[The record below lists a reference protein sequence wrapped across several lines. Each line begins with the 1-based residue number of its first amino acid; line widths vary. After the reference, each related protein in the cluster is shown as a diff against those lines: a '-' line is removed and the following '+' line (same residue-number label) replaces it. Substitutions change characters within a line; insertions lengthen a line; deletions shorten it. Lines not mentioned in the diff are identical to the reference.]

1 MLWLGLRLSLH
12 SGRETRIRLALIA
25 AAVAVGVVVLLTVM
39 AGLHAFSATNDRPC
53 WECTQGTALTG
64 HDTTNDANAEL
75 WNYRRDSFN
84 SKPIKRLDVA
94 ALGPHAP
101 VVPGI
106 PRLPSAGQYYASPA
120 LANLLAATP
129 HDQLGARFPGSQAGV
144 IGRAALTGPQELT
157 IIIGRT
163 PAQLAASAATV
174 RVDRIEAEPAVNRVR
189 NLYQYGFGL
198 AATALLFPVLIL
210 IGLAMR
216 LAAARRE
223 QRFAALRLVGATPR
237 QTSVIASVDAL
248 AGAVL
253 GTLAGVGGF
262 LLLRPVVAGVSITG
276 SRYFPDLVT
285 PTPSGYAAVL
295 VGVPVAA
302 AAAAL
307 WSLLRVRVSPLGTT
321 RRATPPA
328 PRAWRVL
335 PLLVGLAL
343 FTVPLVAGS
352 GRRGGTSLPLVL
364 VSLALIMIGLV
375 VGGPW
380 LTMQAARL
388 VATLTRG
395 ASGLLAARRLAD
407 NPTAAFRSVSGL
419 VLAVFIGTAIAG
431 IVPAVNA
438 SQRRPGGGTLSNVLR
453 ASFTQVSFCEGN
465 CTGPTPTSLTAALGL
480 PARNGADLVERLRS
494 HPGVTVLPVYAKPAR
509 PSRPAAPAEPTSKQA
524 PPGGQ
529 DVPPLPQHV
538 VDCASLPRFPALGH
552 CAPGARAVQVDFDVP
567 GFRLLLGA
575 PDTLAVE
582 HELPIITQHDTTTF
596 PGDPTRLHL
605 GGVLINTPDPATLE
619 RVRTLLSA
627 YSGQSGT
634 FNAPQTFGEIAET
647 NAALYNQIQQATLLV
662 VALTLLVAGCSLAV
676 AVGGSL
682 VERKRPFTLLR
693 LTGAPTP
700 ALYRVVL
707 LESILPLLLAA
718 MVAAGAGLAV
728 AGPVVD
734 QLTSNATVALPGQGY
749 LLSIGAGL
757 TAALALILTGLPLLR
772 RITEPNNARFE

>member
-1 MLWLGLRLSLH
+1 MLWLGLRLSLRG
-12 SGRETRIRLALIA
+12 GREARIRLALIA

-39 AGLHAFSATNDRPC
+39 AGLHAFQATNDRPC

-64 HDTTNDANAEL
+64 HDTTNDTDAEL
-75 WNYRRDSFN
+75 WNYSRDSFN
-84 SKPIKRLDVA
+84 GKPIKRLDVA

-120 LANLLAATP
+120 LAKLLAATP
-129 HDQLGARFPGSQAGV
+129 HDRLGARYPGSQAGV
-144 IGRAALTGPQELT
+144 IGRAALAGPEELT

-174 RVDRIEAEPAVNRVR
+174 RVDRIETEPAVNRVR
-189 NLYQYGFGL
+189 NLYRYGFGL
-198 AATALLFPVLIL
+198 VAIALLFPVLVL

-253 GTLAGVGGF
+253 GALAGVGGF
-262 LLLRPVVAGVSITG
+262 LLLRPVLADVSTTG

-285 PTPSGYAAVL
+285 PTATGYAAVL
-295 VGVPVAA
+295 VGVPLAA

-307 WSLLRVRVSPLGTT
+307 WSLRRVRVSPFGTT
-321 RRATPPA
+321 RRVTPPA

-343 FTVPLVAGS
+343 FTGPLVAGEN
-352 GRRGGTSLPLVL
+352 RTSLPLVL
-364 VSLALIMIGLV
+364 VSLALIMIGLS
-375 VGGPW
+375 VGGSW

-388 VATLTRG
+388 VAKLTRG

-407 NPTAAFRSVSGL
+407 NPKAAFRSVSGL

-438 SQRRPGGGTLSNVLR
+438 SQRKPGGGTLSNVLR

-480 PARNGADLVERLRS
+480 PSRSGADLVERLRS
-494 HPGVTVLPVYAKPAR
+494 YPGVTVLPVYAKPAR
-509 PSRPAAPAEPTSKQA
+509 PSRPAAPAEPTSTQA

-529 DVPPLPQHV
+529 GVPALPQHI
-538 VDCASLPRFPALGH
+538 VDCASLPWFPALGH
-552 CAPGARAVQVDFDVP
+552 CAPGVRAVQVDFDVP

-575 PDTLAVE
+575 PDTLAME
-582 HELPIITQHDTTTF
+582 RELPIITQRDTTTF

-647 NAALYNQIQQATLLV
+647 SAALYNQIQQATLLV

-676 AVGGSL
+676 AVGGGL

-734 QLTSNATVALPGQGY
+734 QLTSNGTVALPGQGY
-749 LLSIGAGL
+749 FLSIGAGL

>member
-1 MLWLGLRLSLH
+1 MLRLGLWLSLR
-12 SGRETRIRLALIA
+12 GGTETRIRLALIA

-39 AGLHAFSATNDRPC
+39 AGLHAFQATNDRPC
-53 WECTQGTALTG
+53 WECTQGKALTG
-64 HDTTNDANAEL
+64 HDTSDDAGAEL
-75 WNYRRDSFN
+75 WSYSRDSFKG
-84 SKPIKRLDVA
+84 KPIKRLDVA

-106 PRLPSAGQYYASPA
+106 PRLPRAGQYYASPA
-120 LANLLAATP
+120 LAKLLAATP
-129 HDQLGARFPGSQAGV
+129 RDQLGARFPGSQAGV
-144 IGRAALTGPQELT
+144 IGRAALAGPEELT
-157 IIIGRT
+157 IIVGRT
-163 PAQLAASAATV
+163 PSQLAAGAATV
-174 RVDRIEAEPAVNRVR
+174 RVDSIEGEPALNSVR
-189 NLYQYGFGL
+189 NFYRYGFGL
-198 AATALLFPVLIL
+198 AAIALLFPVLVL

-223 QRFAALRLVGATPR
+223 ERFAALRLVGATPR

-248 AGAVL
+248 AGTVL

-262 LLLRPVVAGVSITG
+262 LLLRPMLADVSITG

-285 PTPSGYAAVL
+285 PTATGYAAVL

-307 WSLLRVRVSPLGTT
+307 WSLRRVRVSPLGAS

-343 FTVPLVAGS
+343 FTGPLVAGS

-364 VSLALIMIGLV
+364 LSLALIMVGLI
-375 VGGPW
+375 VGGSW

-407 NPTAAFRSVSGL
+407 NPKASFRSVSGL

-438 SQRRPGGGTLSNVLR
+438 SQRKPGGGTLSSVLR

-465 CTGPTPTSLTAALGL
+465 CTGPTPTNLTSALGL
-480 PARNGADLVERLRS
+480 PSRSGADLVDRLRS
-494 HPGVTVLPVYAKPAR
+494 YPGVTVLPVYARTAR
-509 PSRPAAPAEPTSKQA
+509 PGRPAGPTSNEG

-529 DVPPLPQHV
+529 GVPPLPQHV
-538 VDCASLPRFPALGH
+538 VDCASLPPFPALGR
-552 CAPGARAVQVDFDVP
+552 CAPGVRAVQVDFDVP
-567 GFRLLLGA
+567 AFRLLLGT

-582 HELPIITQHDTTTF
+582 RELPIINQRDTTAF

-619 RVRTLLSA
+619 RARTLLSA

-647 NAALYNQIQQATLLV
+647 NAALYNQIQQVTLVV

-676 AVGGSL
+676 AVVGGL
-682 VERKRPFTLLR
+682 VKRKRPFTLLR

-707 LESILPLLLAA
+707 LESVPPLLLAA
-718 MVAAGAGLAV
+718 VVAAGAGLAV
-728 AGPVVD
+728 AAPVVD
-734 QLTSNATVALPGQGY
+734 QLTSNGTVALPGQGY
-749 LLSIGAGL
+749 FLIVGAGL
-757 TAALALILTGLPLLR
+757 TAALTLILTGLPLLR
-772 RITEPNNARFE
+772 RITEPNTARFE

>member
-1 MLWLGLRLSLH
+1 MLQLGLQLTLAG
-12 SGRETRIRLALIA
+12 GRETRIRLALIA

-39 AGLHAFSATNDRPC
+39 AGLHAFQATNERPC
-53 WECTQGTALTG
+53 WECTQGTALTNHDRG
-64 HDTTNDANAEL
+64 HDANAEL
-75 WNYRRDSFN
+75 WNYRQDFFN
-84 SKPIKRLDVA
+84 GRPIKRLDVA

-120 LANLLAATP
+120 LAKLLAGAP
-129 HDQLGARFPGSQAGV
+129 RDQLGARFPGSQAGV
-144 IGRAALTGPQELT
+144 IGRAALSGPQELT
-157 IIIGRT
+157 IIVGRT
-163 PAQLAASAATV
+163 PAELTASPATV
-174 RVDRIEAEPAVNRVR
+174 RVDRIEAEPAVNYIR
-189 NLYQYGFGL
+189 NLYRYGFGL
-198 AATALLFPVLIL
+198 ATIALLFPVLIL
-210 IGLAMR
+210 IGTAMR

-262 LLLRPVVAGVSITG
+262 LLLRPVLAGVSITD

-285 PTPSGYAAVL
+285 PTATGYAAVL

-302 AAAAL
+302 GAAAV
-307 WSLLRVRVSPLGTT
+307 WSLRRVRVSPLGAA
-321 RRATPPA
+321 RRVTPPA

-343 FTVPLVAGS
+343 FTGPLVAG
-352 GRRGGTSLPLVL
+352 RGGNRLPLVL
-364 VSLALIMIGLV
+364 AGLALTMTGLV

-388 VATLTRG
+388 LAKLTRG

-407 NPTAAFRSVSGL
+407 NPKAAFRSVSGL

-438 SQRRPGGGTLSNVLR
+438 SQRKPGGGTLSNVLR
-453 ASFTQVSFCEGN
+453 ASFTQVAFCEGN
-465 CTGPTPTSLTAALGL
+465 CTGPTPTSLTSALGL
-480 PARNGADLVERLRS
+480 PSGSGADLLERLR
-494 HPGVTVLPVYAKPAR
+494 PYPRVTVLPLYAR
-509 PSRPAAPAEPTSKQA
+509 AAPAQAVGKQG
-524 PPGGQ
+524 PPSGQ
-529 DVPPLPQHV
+529 GVPPLPQHIL
-538 VDCASLPRFPALGH
+538 DCASLLRFPALGR
-552 CAPGARAVQVDFDVP
+552 CAPGVRAVQVDVDVP
-567 GFRLLLGA
+567 GLRVLLGS
-575 PDTLAVE
+575 DNVLAVE
-582 HELPIITQHDTTTF
+582 PELPIVNPRDTTAF

-605 GGVLINTPDPATLE
+605 GGLLINTPDPATLE
-619 RVRTLLSA
+619 RVRTLLSS
-627 YSGQSGT
+627 YSSRSGT
-634 FNAPQTFGEIAET
+634 FDAPQTFDEVAKT
-647 NAALYNQIQQATLLV
+647 SAVLYNQIQQLTLAV

-676 AVGGSL
+676 AVGGGL
-682 VERKRPFTLLR
+682 IERKRPFTLLR

-707 LESILPLLLAA
+707 LESSLPLLVAA
-718 MVAAGAGLAV
+718 VVAAGAGLAV
-728 AGPVVD
+728 AAPIVD
-734 QLTSNATVALPGQGY
+734 QLTSTGTVTLPGHGY
-749 LLSIGAGL
+749 FLTIAGGL